1 MNRNILITI
10 GKRLSGERHFIQVLA
25 GPRQV
30 GKTTLARA
38 AMAEFAGTTHY
49 ASADDVAPQNTHWL
63 EQQWNTARRKMKDAG
78 TPGLLVLD
86 EIQKVPRWSETVKLL
101 WDSDTQE
108 GVRLQV
114 VVLGSAPLLLQ
125 RGLGDSL
132 AGRFEVMP
140 VTHWAYTE
148 MRTAFGWDVEKYVF
162 FGGYPGAA
170 ALADEFARWRAY
182 ITESL
187 IETTVSRD
195 ILLMTRVDKPAL
207 LRRMFF
213 LACEYSGREL
223 SYQKMTG
230 QLQDAGNT
238 TTLAHYL
245 ELLQGAG
252 LATGLQK
259 YAGESV
265 RRRASSPKLLALNTA
280 LVTALEARPFESLR
294 NDGESWGRRV
304 ETAVG
309 AHLFNTAL
317 GTGIAVEYWRDG
329 DDEVDFVLHRA
340 NRLLAIEVKSGRR
353 SSGGGLAAFKKAFS
367 AAALLTVGTGG
378 VPFDEFLTHP
388 AEYWLGNA

>member
-1 MNRNILITI
+1 MNRKMLNTI
-10 GKRLSGERHFIQVLA
+10 VKRISGERRFVQVLA

-38 AMAEFAGTTHY
+38 ALAGVGAGGHY
-49 ASADDVAPQNTHWL
+49 ASADDVAPQDTHWIN
-63 EQQWNTARRKMKDAG
+63 QQWDIARRRTRDNPAG
-78 TPGLLVLD
+78 GLLVLD
-86 EIQKVPRWSETVKLL
+86 EIQKIPGWSETVKRL
-101 WDSDTQE
+101 WDTDTAA
-108 GVRLQV
+108 GTPLQV
-114 VVLGSAPLLLQ
+114 VILGSAPLLLQ

-132 AGRFEVMP
+132 AGRFEVTH
-140 VTHWAYTE
+140 VTHWSSPE
-148 MRTAFGWDVEKYVF
+148 MREAFGWDVDQYMF

-170 ALADEFARWRAY
+170 SLTDEFQRWRSY
-182 ITESL
+182 VTESL

-207 LRRMFF
+207 LRRMFM

-245 ELLQGAG
+245 DLLQGAG

-259 YAGESV
+259 YAGEAV

-280 LVTALEARPFESLR
+280 LISALEARPFTVVRE
-294 NDGESWGRRV
+294 DGEAWGRRV
-304 ETAVG
+304 ESSVG

-317 GTGIAVEYWRDG
+317 GTGIAVEYWREG
-329 DDEVDFVLHRA
+329 NDEVDFVLHRA
-340 NRLLAIEVKSGRR
+340 GRLLGIEVKSGRR
-353 SSGGGLAAFKKAFS
+353 ANVGGLTALKKAFPS
-367 AAALLTVGTGG
+367 ARLLTVGTGG
-378 VPFDEFLTHP
+378 VPFKEFLSSP
-388 AEYWLGNA
+388 AEYWLEQP